1 VQYRHAYQQLTGV
14 VLPPAQPL
22 PPPPEGVGPGGDVE
36 ELLAQVDR
44 LTGTRPLVAASLTPG

>member
-1 VQYRHAYQQLTGV
+1 
-14 VLPPAQPL
+14 VLPPGPPL

-44 LTGTRPLVAASLTPG
+44 LTGTRPLATAGLTPG